1 MVVLFEDV
9 LRLRET
15 QFPLLKQSFISSPF
29 LEEVYFDFTPAYR
42 EQADLRTIT
51 CYMTNISFT
60 ADGLEQL
67 TYQLCHV
74 YARCTRS
81 VSMPAPAYYAH
92 LVAFRARHHVTGNGG
107 LVFTDLMTLVFLLEF
122 VFELLLCLF
131 VLLWTVSCLKNFLS
145 PLVLTKHDSSSE
157 PVYL

>member
-1 MVVLFEDV
+1 MHG
-9 LRLRET
+9 T
-15 QFPLLKQSFISSPF
+15 QFPQLKQSFISFF
-29 LEEVYFDFTPAYR
+29 LNEVYCDFTPAYR
-42 EQADLRTIT
+42 EQADLHTIT
-51 CYMTNISFT
+51 LYDDNSFT
-60 ADGLEQL
+60 ADGLQQL

-92 LVAFRARHHVTGNGG
+92 LVAFRARHHVTGNGR
-107 LVFTDLMTLVFLLEF
+107 LVFTHLMTLVFLLEF

-131 VLLWTVSCLKNFLS
+131 VLLWTVSCLKNVCNFLA

>member
-1 MVVLFEDV
+1 M
-9 LRLRET
+9 
-15 QFPLLKQSFISSPF
+15 LKQSFISSFF
-29 LEEVYFDFTPAYR
+29 LEEVYCDFTTAYR
-42 EQADLRTIT
+42 EQADLHTIT

-60 ADGLEQL
+60 ADGLQQL

-92 LVAFRARHHVTGNGG
+92 LVAFRARHHVTGNGR
-107 LVFTDLMTLVFLLEF
+107 LVFTDLMAFVFLLKF
-122 VFELLLCLF
+122 VFKLLLCLF
-131 VLLWTVSCLKNFLS
+131 VLLWTVSCLKNVCNFLA